1 MSDYCVRKPCV
12 KDREGNFVD
21 SKLWDDLFEIT
32 GKDRARTA
40 ELYKIANSD
49 TFMKSAADEA
59 EYDMNGQITAHS
71 FLTLA
76 GLDTELSS
84 EFKQLSSRY
93 DKTID
98 ESELNKTV
106 ESFNSEQAKSDY
118 IPSVTD
124 SDSKG
129 KVTVRIIRRSENA
142 MEELAKRIENN
153 KLASLVSD
161 RLKELDVAYDFIGSL
176 DYNGRFSTQNAERMS
191 DGLYHLIQL
200 STNSKNVNDSLVEE
214 AAHLAVMATMDRQGV
229 KRLIDAIADLRKRD
243 RLDSMFTNEEIE
255 LAKANPKNIDLEL
268 AGIVV
273 KKAMQNKSV
282 SGWSNLISSVKS
294 FIYNIF
300 SKLGIT
306 KVMRDKALAK
316 RYGEAIASGFLF
328 DENTFSLDKALE
340 NPVKLYSLRTDN
352 QNTKFV
358 EQTMKRLSILN
369 NKLMQASYKM
379 ASTKEY
385 MSLRP
390 GELLGDRN
398 EIEMNE
404 AFASTVA
411 ANAIDTLWK
420 DFQTNYS
427 ILSKVS
433 AKDFRMEDISRTQ
446 IDNLMRCIEIFDS
459 VKDICEA
466 YRSLASNTNIKYEQA
481 KAISDDLG
489 DRLKP
494 SDAMNFTLGIVENI
508 YKDLTDGKI
517 AMNLMAY
524 SRIFTAS
531 LLEFTYGRDN
541 TTIPAKM
548 VFKGLYTE
556 VEKEHTVD
564 MYDLA
569 SAYMSD
575 FSYDGGVLSKFSSF
589 IRAKRF
595 SKDALTQAMDKMARK
610 GRTIAMKYRD
620 DRLSQLRDIRHRLK
634 ESGFDEST
642 FYEKVVAP
650 PKVELKDGYYVI
662 NGKQIC
668 LAEAMDGI
676 PVVHIVDDMW
686 HLDDINTGI
695 PVDYNNMTQSG
706 YYISEYNQR
715 QLWIDRRVTDRIVK
729 SMFIKEAK
737 ATITRD
743 SNGNTVTEY
752 ELFKKLPASK
762 KKSLYYKYRDN
773 TDIWVNFINS
783 AYKDPSTGEPSDKY
797 RNEEFQRNI
806 ERYGDKWLDLYNEIM
821 EYKRAVDSECLSERE
836 EFGSSGDVSGKR
848 HFVEYKRPQYKK
860 SFIGKYLSHR
870 LDKTE
875 LYNSQFTSL
884 LCEDVTSDTFG
895 DITTDTE
902 LDEFNDDLSLYADG
916 LRRIPINGVND
927 VEDIRELS
935 GDLIGSLFAYT
946 DMAYRF
952 YGAQQIY
959 SSMAV
964 LDYTADNRGGGDF
977 TNTLRLRNIGKDER
991 DKIMNTFIYGN
1002 SIREKGWRKT
1012 LSVLNKISSFLCIRL
1027 LCVNMLSA
1035 LKNKYGGL
1043 SVFLK
1048 DSSFFGDTYDFKTK
1062 HLISAWFT
1070 DTFNPR
1076 HWAGSVWSKITN
1088 KEVSWD
1094 RYQKLT
1100 DRFDRFRNP
1109 RVRSEFSKRWNPL
1122 KHLTNALMSNYDLT
1136 DTSLIAIIYRTYLR
1150 ERFVYNIDGKKLN
1163 LEQTYDF
1170 DKDNNPMLK
1179 GGLIKDRKN
1188 IYYAR
1193 LLNEAKDA
1201 LEEIISNNKDNSSKV
1216 ILHASDDDRISALAE
1231 FISNNTRVLN
1241 SSDVNIELVNKDGSY
1256 KSESELLKLISKEL
1270 DNISYTV
1277 DDEANFIN
1285 EVDEYIAIS
1294 QGYYGAIN
1302 ESDFQTNEYSSAFA
1316 KMKGWLMAFIQRDF
1330 LNNVNMSTGK
1340 LMSGIMNTQALA
1352 LATAF
1357 MPKKDPAT
1365 KDFTFIKDYRFRL
1378 ATLTAMLVPFALKN
1392 KKLRAYLVGNGWDP
1406 SQLGALAFGAIS
1418 NAVNLFLVILATL
1431 FRRGNRKSMGEK
1443 MSQPKESR
1451 TGKHNKYRKP
1461 GIFGDFET
1469 FDDEGYQDDFDRWEK
1484 KGYPKRNSQKSLSK
1498 INDME
1503 SLDYPQY
1510 YLQDL
1515 PDDAEAGDI
1524 VYVIDKGIHYKYYD
1538 SNKTKGWK
1546 PYILGYYEYGSQ
1558 EWNEHDT
1565 ALQMRNIVYDKNNP
1579 MYYFC
1584 GFAHKLL
1591 RGITS
1596 EALTLND
1603 AVAMGGEIVDL
1614 SKAVIFS
1621 GGFKVLFDGVDTILS
1636 AEETTKKGFFE
1647 REINFYLKKFQLEL
1661 DGPGKTIAKVN
1672 GHKITVLDFYASQ
1685 ETVDRYKKTNNNLGM
1700 PTQEQFWFK

>member
-12 KDREGNFVD
+12 KNKNGELVD
-21 SKLWDDLFEIT
+21 SKLWDDLFRIT
-32 GKDRARTA
+32 GKDRARTI

-71 FLTLA
+71 FLKLA
-76 GLDTELSS
+76 GLDAELSN
-84 EFKQLSSRY
+84 EFKQLSKTY
-93 DKTID
+93 DSQID
-98 ESELNKTV
+98 ESDLDKTV
-106 ESFNSEQAKSDY
+106 RRFNSEQSKSDY
-118 IPSVTD
+118 IPSVSDD
-124 SDSKG
+124 SDG
-129 KVTVRIIRRSENA
+129 KLNVRIVRRSENA
-142 MEELAKRIENN
+142 IGELAKRLEDN
-153 KLASLVSD
+153 KLTGLISN
-161 RLKELDVAYDFIGSL
+161 RLKELGVAYDFVGSL
-176 DYNGRFSTQNAERMS
+176 DYNGRFSTQNASRMS

-200 STNSKNVNDSLVEE
+200 STNSKDINDSLVEE
-214 AAHLAVMATMDRQGV
+214 AAHLAVMATRDKFAV
-229 KRLIDAIADLRKRD
+229 KRLIDAIADLRKRE

-273 KKAMQNKSV
+273 KKAMQRKTI
-282 SGWSNLISSVKS
+282 SGWNNLVGSVKS
-294 FIYNIF
+294 FIYGIF
-300 SKLGIT
+300 SKLGLT

-328 DENTFSLDKALE
+328 DEDNFSLDNALE

-398 EIEMNE
+398 ELEMNE
-404 AFASTVA
+404 AFASTIA
-411 ANAIDTLWK
+411 SNAIDTLWN
-420 DFQTNYS
+420 DFQTNYGV
-427 ILSKVS
+427 LSRIS

-446 IDNLMRCIEIFDS
+446 IDNLMRCIEVFDS
-459 VKDICEA
+459 LKDICEA
-466 YRSLASNTNIKYEQA
+466 YMSLASNTRIKYEQA
-481 KAISDDLG
+481 KVISDDLG

-494 SDAMNFTLGIVENI
+494 SAAMESTLKII
-508 YKDLTDGKI
+508 KDINEALSDGKI
-517 AMNLMAY
+517 AMSLMSY

-548 VFKGLYTE
+548 VFKGLSTE

-569 SAYMSD
+569 SAYMRD
-575 FSYDGGVLSKFSSF
+575 FSYDGGILSGFSSF
-589 IRAKRF
+589 IRSKRF
-595 SKDALTQAMDKMARK
+595 SKDSLTQAMDKIARK
-610 GRTIAMKYRD
+610 SRTIAMKYRD
-620 DRLSQLRDIRHRLK
+620 DRLSQLRDIRHKLK
-634 ESGFDEST
+634 ESGFDEDT

-650 PKVELKDGYYVI
+650 PKVEIKDDYYVI
-662 NGKQIC
+662 NGKPIAQVSSI
-668 LAEAMDGI
+668 DGL
-676 PVVHIVDDMW
+676 PVVHDVDGVW
-686 HLDDINTGI
+686 RLDDIDTQI
-695 PVDYNNMTQSG
+695 PVDYVEKTQSG
-706 YYISEYNQR
+706 YYISEYNHR
-715 QLWIDRRVTDRIVK
+715 QLWIDRRVADRLVK
-729 SMFIKEAK
+729 SQFIKEAK
-737 ATITRD
+737 STMAVD
-743 SNGNTVTEY
+743 ENGDEVSEY
-752 ELFKKLPASK
+752 ILFKRMPASK
-762 KKSLYYKYRDN
+762 RRSIYYKYRDN
-773 TDIWVNFINS
+773 TDIWKRFIKES
-783 AYKDPSTGEPSDKY
+783 YEDPKIGKPSEKY
-797 RNEEFQRNI
+797 RNKEFQRNI
-806 ERYGDKWLDLYNEIM
+806 ERYGEKWLDLYNEIM

-836 EFGSSGDVSGKR
+836 EFGSSGDISGKR

-860 SFIGKYLSHR
+860 SFVGKYLSHR
-870 LDKTE
+870 LDSVD
-875 LYNSQFTSL
+875 LYDSQFTTL
-884 LCEDVTSDTFG
+884 LCEDVTSDAFG

-902 LDEFNDDLSLYADG
+902 LNEFNDELSLYADG
-916 LRRIPINGVND
+916 LRRIPINGIND
-927 VEDIRELS
+927 VSDIRELS
-935 GDLIGSLFAYT
+935 DDLVGSLFAYT

-952 YGAQQIY
+952 FGAQQVY
-959 SSMAV
+959 SSMSV

-977 TNTLRLRNIGKDER
+977 TNTLKLKNIGER
-991 DKIMNTFIYGN
+991 ERNNIMNTFIYGN
-1002 SIREKGWRKT
+1002 DIRERGWRKVF
-1012 LSVLNKISSFLCIRL
+1012 SVLNKIAGVVCIRL
-1027 LCVNMLSA
+1027 LCINLFSA

-1062 HLISAWFT
+1062 HLISAWFN

-1122 KHLTNALMSNYDLT
+1122 KHLTNALMANYDLT
-1136 DTSLIAIIYRTYLR
+1136 DTSLIAIIYRTYLKN
-1150 ERFVYNIDGKKLN
+1150 RFVYDSDGKKIN
-1163 LEQTYDF
+1163 LEQTYSF
-1170 DKDNNPMLK
+1170 DKDNNPILK
-1179 GGLIKDRKN
+1179 GGLIKEERN
-1188 IYYAR
+1188 IGYAR
-1193 LLNEAKDA
+1193 LLRDAKEA
-1201 LEEIISNNKDNSSKV
+1201 LEEMIRNNNDNSSQV
-1216 ILHASDDDRISALAE
+1216 VLHANDDDRIAALAD
-1231 FISNNTRVLN
+1231 FINKNARILN
-1241 SSDVNIELVNKDGSY
+1241 GADVNIELVNKDGSY
-1256 KSESELLKLISKEL
+1256 KPESKLLKIIENEL
-1270 DNISYTV
+1270 NNISYTV

-1302 ESDFQTNEYSSAFA
+1302 ASEFQTNEYSAAFA
-1316 KMKGWLMAFIQRDF
+1316 KMKGWLMAFVQRDF

-1340 LMSGIMNTQALA
+1340 MMSGIMNTQALA

-1357 MPKKDPAT
+1357 MPKVDPST
-1365 KDFTFIKDYRFRL
+1365 KDLTFIKDYRFRL
-1378 ATLTAMLVPFALKN
+1378 ATLTAMLIPFALKS
-1392 KKLRAYLVGNGWDP
+1392 KKLRNYLARSGWDP
-1406 SQLGALAFGAIS
+1406 SQLAALSFGAIS
-1418 NAVNLFLVILATL
+1418 NLINIFLVLLAYL

-1461 GIFGDFET
+1461 GIFGDFEM
-1469 FDDEGYQDDFDRWEK
+1469 FDDESYQEDYNRWEK
-1484 KGYPKRNSQKSLSK
+1484 KGYPKRGSQKSMYNIS
-1498 INDME
+1498 DME

-1558 EWNEHDT
+1558 EWNEHDE
-1565 ALQMRNIVYDKNNP
+1565 ALQMKNIVYDKNNP

-1584 GFAHKLL
+1584 GFAYKML
-1591 RGITS
+1591 RGISS

-1614 SKAVIFS
+1614 SKSVIFS
-1621 GGFKVLFDGVDTILS
+1621 GGFKVLFDGLENILS
-1636 AEETTKKGFFE
+1636 AEESTKKSWGE

-1661 DGPGKTIAKVN
+1661 DGPGKTIARVN
-1672 GHKITVLDFYASQ
+1672 GHKITVLDFYSSQ
-1685 ETVDRYKKTNNNLGM
+1685 EVADRYKKTNSNIGI
-1700 PTQEQFWFK
+1700 PTQEQLWFK